1 MSESHRGADQDVV
14 PESPHEMEEAA
25 DVAAEDRATAG
36 TFPTDVLPDNPV
48 SSTAVLRGAF
58 DVRGPVVGRREL

>member
-1 MSESHRGADQDVV
+1 MSESYRGADQDVV

-25 DVAAEDRATAG
+25 DIAAEDRPTAG
-36 TFPTDVLPDNPV
+36 TFPTDVLSDNPV

-58 DVRGPVVGRREL
+58 DVRRSVVG